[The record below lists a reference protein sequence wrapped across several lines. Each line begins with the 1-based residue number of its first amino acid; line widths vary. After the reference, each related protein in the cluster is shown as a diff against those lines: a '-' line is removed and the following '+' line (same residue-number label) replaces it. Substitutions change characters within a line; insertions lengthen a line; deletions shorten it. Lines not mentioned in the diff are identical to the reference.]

1 MISEEVDKEAELG
14 STLSGVLHKCIRAT
28 GRSRP
33 VVLASW
39 MLL

>member
-14 STLSGVLHKCIRAT
+14 SALSWVLHKHTRAT

-39 MLL
+39 MVL